1 MNEYPEMNSSD
12 EALDLK
18 KIEIGKLQNEEA
30 RLTEK
35 IRVLQQN
42 LIDLE
47 TKETSRLSSFRTIFS
62 KEKEILTSELD
73 ALKKEKNLLEE
84 KNTELNEKVA
94 TNEARLIELVAEQS
108 NRSRILSSIEEYLP
122 RLEEAVVTKESEFH
136 RLLQEIELTEE
147 RLFHISNRFD
157 IANRDLEIK
166 KLQIDSYENSLF
178 NAQHQVADLE
188 SRIKNYETLKNE
200 IFSNI
205 KNALIKENGLKEKI
219 ERLKKHLRSLEENRY
234 EIESQAIKA
243 EENFIAMANS
253 QRVELNDLKIR
264 LRDTSKKLIDKELTL
279 FKKMEEISRKE
290 KTIVNLELEL
300 RTLNYK
306 LNIANEE
313 ILSLAARK
321 TKLQNDIS
329 DLGAEKVKLENSHS
343 RMLIELEKAGE
354 RSHETE
360 ESILKVIQNLKD
372 EMESLKNARD
382 EALNEYN
389 SLEQRLALVKIE
401 SQRSER
407 SISGFSQE
415 TEKLAAEKDMLAR
428 EISKLLEI
436 RSKLESGPADALLE
450 ASAEITREVEPE
462 SPPSRAS
469 MEEEEDEHPVIPHY
483 GYSGIDKELLGFL
496 ASELKDFESES
507 INKELENLTAS
518 LLNEENTPAEPEIK
532 IQPPADHEEL
542 RDLIKKINE
551 TPPESEE
558 N

>member
-35 IRVLQQN
+35 IRILQQN

-73 ALKKEKNLLEE
+73 ALKKEKTTLEE
-84 KNTELNEKVA
+84 KNAELNEKVA
-94 TNEARLIELVAEQS
+94 TNEARLIELIAEQS
-108 NRSRILSSIEEYLP
+108 NRSRMLSSIEEYLP
-122 RLEEAVVTKESEFH
+122 RLEEAVMTKEGEFN

-147 RLFHISNRFD
+147 RLFHISNRFEM
-157 IANRDLEIK
+157 ANRDLEIK
-166 KLQIDSYENSLF
+166 KLQIESYENSLF

-205 KNALIKENGLKEKI
+205 KNALIKENGLKEKV

-253 QRVELNDLKIR
+253 QRTELNDLKIR
-264 LRDTSKKLIDKELTL
+264 LRDTSKRLIDKELAL

-290 KTIVNLELEL
+290 KIIVNLELEL

-329 DLGAEKVKLENSHS
+329 DLGAEKVKLENSHA

-360 ESILKVIQNLKD
+360 ESLLKVMQNLKD

-389 SLEQRLALVKIE
+389 SLEQRLALIKIE

-436 RSKLESGPADALLE
+436 RSKLESGPADALIE
-450 ASAEITREVEPE
+450 ASAGITAAPETEPLL
-462 SPPSRAS
+462 PRVGR
-469 MEEEEDEHPVIPHY
+469 EEEEEHPVIPPY

-507 INKELENLTAS
+507 INKELENLTAA
-518 LLNEENTPAEPEIK
+518 LMNEENTPAEPDIK

-542 RDLIKKINE
+542 KDLIKKINE
-551 TPPESEE
+551 TPPDNEE